1 MLAGDLLPGWLAEI
15 IAESDAAIVLWVRE
29 KNSPAIFRHADV
41 AESSPAFCIHRNC
54 GAQVDIGGLKIGGPE
69 ILPPAHEFRLPVLE
83 GALQN
88 AIRAEFDV
96 IRNAILIVQRH

>member
-1 MLAGDLLPGWLAEI
+1 MLAGDLLPGRLSEI
-15 IAESDAAIVLWVRE
+15 IAESDAAIVLGICE

-41 AESSPAFCIHRNC
+41 AESGPTFCIPRNC
-54 GAQVDIGGLKIGGPE
+54 GGQVDIGSLEISGPE
-69 ILPPAHEFRLPVLE
+69 ILPPAHEFGLPVFE

>member
-1 MLAGDLLPGWLAEI
+1 MLAGDLLPGWLSEI
-15 IAESDAAIVLWVRE
+15 IAESDAAIVLGIRE
-29 KNSPAIFRHADV
+29 KNSPAVFGHAHV
-41 AESSPAFCIHRNC
+41 AECGPAFCVHRNG
-54 GAQVDIGGLKIGGPE
+54 GAQVDIGSLKIRGPE

-96 IRNAILIVQRH
+96 VRNAILIV